1 MPTATR
7 ATSTC
12 CSSQRNRGGAVAQAQ
27 CHGPNGFTHHRL
39 NDVKRVVLS
48 GNPMRQQG
56 IRADDGYLPIA
67 KPDTAGILE
76 DRLEGLE
83 HAPSQ
88 IRDYGHADDMYA
100 SVGLNDMAEDE
111 RAICKIFMGNNVFC
125 GPDSIL
131 GADLRTGDPAG
142 GRETPLQQLARQPHA
157 WRRPRCRRIC
167 DKL

>member
-1 MPTATR
+1 
-7 ATSTC
+7 
-12 CSSQRNRGGAVAQAQ
+12 
-27 CHGPNGFTHHRL
+27 
-39 NDVKRVVLS
+39 
-48 GNPMRQQG
+48 MRQQG

-83 HAPSQ
+83 HAPFE

-100 SVGLNDMAEDE
+100 SVGFDDMAEDE

-131 GADLRTGDPAG
+131 AQIFELMTRPVAEIMAMFNAIMDAGLFFLGGTKADGYDIGPATVPA
-142 GRETPLQQLARQPHA
+142 RAAAAIASSTARLAA
-157 WRRPRCRRIC
+157 ARCRRLR
-167 DKL
+167 DRL